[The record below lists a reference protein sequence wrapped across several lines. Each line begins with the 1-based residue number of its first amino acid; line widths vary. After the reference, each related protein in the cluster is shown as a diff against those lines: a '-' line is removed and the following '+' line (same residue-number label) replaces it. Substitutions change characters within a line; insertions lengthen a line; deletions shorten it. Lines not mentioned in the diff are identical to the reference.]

1 MKPYDWLFFDLDGT
15 LTDSGLGIMRCA
27 AHALRHFG
35 IEVSDLNVLRPFIG
49 PPLEDSFQQFYRFSP
64 EQAEQAVRVY
74 RERYRSIGVFENEV
88 YPGIPECLDALRA
101 AGYRLAL
108 ATSKPMDMTAI
119 VMDHFD
125 LRRHFDCVMARDA
138 EGRLHTKSDV
148 IREALLTQGITQLDR
163 VLMIGDRKFD
173 ILGAHELGLKAI
185 GVLYGY
191 GDRPE
196 MEAAAADHIVSTVG
210 VLRAYL
216 LDE

>member
-49 PPLEDSFQQFYRFSP
+49 PPLEDSFQQFYRFSH

-101 AGYRLAL
+101 AG
-108 ATSKPMDMTAI
+108 
-119 VMDHFD
+119 
-125 LRRHFDCVMARDA
+125 
-138 EGRLHTKSDV
+138 
-148 IREALLTQGITQLDR
+148 
-163 VLMIGDRKFD
+163 
-173 ILGAHELGLKAI
+173 
-185 GVLYGY
+185 
-191 GDRPE
+191 
-196 MEAAAADHIVSTVG
+196 
-210 VLRAYL
+210 
-216 LDE
+216 